1 MKFASYTH
9 VDSVDAPARY
19 GVVVNDRVI
28 DLTAAAQPSL
38 RTALATEGLVALMDR
53 ARQCTVADS
62 GIPLS
67 AVRLLPPIPDPEKI
81 LCVGLNFY
89 QHAEEAGMAVPAR
102 PSIFVRFASSVVG
115 HETPVLRPLVSEQ
128 FDYEAE
134 LAVVIGRCAHQVPE
148 AEALDVVAG
157 YTCLAENSVRDW
169 QRHSNQATPGK
180 NFMHSGACGPW
191 LVTPDETGPAE
202 GMMIAGRL
210 NGDPVQNDSG
220 ANMIFSVAQTIAY
233 LSTFTELTPG
243 DVIAMGTPSGV
254 GFTRKPPRY
263 LRPGDVFEVDITGIG
278 VLRNPV
284 AQGR

>member
-1 MKFASYTH
+1 MKFASYTPA
-9 VDSVDAPARY
+9 DSADATIRY
-19 GVVVNDRVI
+19 GVVVNDQVI
-28 DLTAAAQPSL
+28 DLTTSAQPCL
-38 RTALATEGLVALMDR
+38 RTALATEGLEALMER
-53 ARQCTVADS
+53 ARRRTTTEV

-67 AVRLLPPIPDPEKI
+67 AVHLSPPIPQPEKI

-89 QHAEEAGMAVPAR
+89 LHAKEAGMAVPEH

-115 HETPVLRPLVSEQ
+115 HDVPVLRPLASEQ
-128 FDYEAE
+128 LDYEAE
-134 LAVVIGRCAHQVPE
+134 LAVVIGRHAHQVSE
-148 AEALDVVAG
+148 ADALEVIAG

-191 LVTPDETGPAE
+191 LVTPDEAGPVE
-202 GMMIAGRL
+202 HMTIAGRL
-210 NGDPVQNDSG
+210 NGESIQSDSG

-233 LSTFTELTPG
+233 LSSFTELAPG
-243 DVIAMGTPSGV
+243 DIISMGTPAGV

-278 VLRNPV
+278 VLRNTV
-284 AQGR
+284 AQGH